1 MRLFGTSGIRGV
13 VGEFLTPTLALDLG
27 LALATQLGN
36 RGLVIV
42 GKDPRTS
49 SDMLE
54 SCLVSGLLSGGCDVR
69 TLGVVPTPVIGFGI
83 RKLRASAGV
92 VITASHNPPEYNG
105 IKFFDSEGMA
115 YSPELE
121 AEIERIHFERRAKP
135 AAWDAIGGV
144 ERVEVLGDYIKSVV
158 EAVRLKRGYK
168 VVVDC
173 ANGAGSVATPYIL
186 RELGCKVIALNS
198 QLSGLPVR
206 PLEPAAENLG
216 ELCSVVRSVGADMGF
231 AHDGDADRAA
241 AVDEKGRVV
250 EWDKLLALMCAHV
263 VKKTGGKVVTT
274 VDASMVVD
282 EQVRAAGG
290 EVIRTRVGDVAVARA
305 VKESGAV
312 FGGEPSGAWIF
323 GGVGYPDG
331 PLACARVLEMV
342 DGAGKTLS
350 ELADGVKGY
359 PIVRK
364 KFECREERKAA
375 VMKKVSERA
384 PRVFKRADV
393 TTTDGIR
400 LSFEDGSWVLVRPS
414 GTEPY
419 IRVTAQGRTSARAK
433 EIAGETV
440 RILKSV
446 MRG

>member
-1 MRLFGTSGIRGV
+1 V
-13 VGEFLTPTLALDLG
+13 VGEFLTPALALDLG

-36 RGLVIV
+36 RGLVVV

-69 TLGVVPTPVIGFGI
+69 TLGVVPTPVVGFGA

-121 AEIERIHFERRAKP
+121 AGIERIYFEKRAKP
-135 AAWDAIGGV
+135 AAWDGIGRI
-144 ERVEVLGDYIKSVV
+144 EQAEVLGDYIENVAK
-158 EAVRLKRGYK
+158 AVKLKGGYK
-168 VVVDC
+168 VVIDC
-173 ANGAGSVATPYIL
+173 ANGAGSVVTPRLL

-198 QLSGLPVR
+198 QLSGFPAR
-206 PLEPAAENLG
+206 PLEPAPENLG
-216 ELCSVVRSVGADMGF
+216 ELCSVVRSVGADIGF

-250 EWDKLLALMCAHV
+250 EWDKLLALMCAHMV
-263 VKKTGGKVVTT
+263 RKTGGRVVTT
-274 VDASMVVD
+274 VDASMAVD

-323 GGVGYPDG
+323 GDVGYPDG

-342 DGAGKTLS
+342 DEAGRTLS
-350 ELADGVKGY
+350 ELAEGVKGY
-359 PIVRK
+359 PIVRR
-364 KFECREERKAA
+364 KFKCCEGRKAA
-375 VMKKVSERA
+375 VMKRVRERA
-384 PRVFKRADV
+384 PKVFKRADIA
-393 TTTDGIR
+393 TIDGVR
-400 LSFEDGSWVLVRPS
+400 LAFEDGSWVLIRPS

-419 IRVTAQGRTSARAK
+419 
-433 EIAGETV
+433 V
-440 RILKSV
+440 RITAEARSASRARSLAATAKKLLG
-446 MRG
+446 RR